1 MRFQGQYG
9 TKAGIR
15 HGKVTGQVKHER
27 EGNPIFFVKQGKIS
41 RYTVHNR
48 IFAKSKVAGGNI
60 PLNFG
65 QIVPDAFH
73 VSLCGEALQDME
85 MVAQVMSGLPYLSGS
100 DKEAVIPCLLHGKEL
115 VLQPEAVIA
124 V

>member
-1 MRFQGQYG
+1 
-9 TKAGIR
+9 
-15 HGKVTGQVKHER
+15 
-27 EGNPIFFVKQGKIS
+27 
-41 RYTVHNR
+41 
-48 IFAKSKVAGGNI
+48 
-60 PLNFG
+60 
-65 QIVPDAFH
+65 
-73 VSLCGEALQDME
+73 